1 MYAQKMSVMSDQQD
15 QTVVKLQKDFLRDM
29 VHLAKEMIGELC
41 SSVLS
46 ANAELKSGWDEMI
59 DQVLAQSQKEQT
71 HMVQPMAQQQ

>member
-15 QTVVKLQKDFLRDM
+15 QTVIKLQKDFLRDM

-59 DQVLAQSQKEQT
+59 DQVLAQSQKDQT

>member
-15 QTVVKLQKDFLRDM
+15 QTVIKLQKDFLRDM

>member
-1 MYAQKMSVMSDQQD
+1 MYAQKMSMMSDQQD
-15 QTVVKLQKDFLRDM
+15 QTVIKLQKDFLRDM